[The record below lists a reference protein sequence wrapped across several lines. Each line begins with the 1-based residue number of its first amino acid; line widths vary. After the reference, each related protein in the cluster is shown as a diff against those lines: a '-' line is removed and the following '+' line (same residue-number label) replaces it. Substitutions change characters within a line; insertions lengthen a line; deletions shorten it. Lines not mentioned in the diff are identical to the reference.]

1 MRINVRYFTT
11 LQELAGTRDGG
22 VELGE
27 GSRLTELIETV
38 SLKYG
43 NAALTYLY
51 AMESG
56 TIDPSIKFLI
66 NGVAAK
72 NLRGLETELKDGD
85 VVAIIPPI
93 GGG

>member
-66 NGVAAK
+66 NGTQGWRC
-72 NLRGLETELKDGD
+72 RGHHSAHWWRLIRSRSPSFP
-85 VVAIIPPI
+85 A
-93 GGG
+93 